1 MKAYHFLREDMRS
14 GCGDELP
21 WTVGE
26 ERSLPRGTKAVLCG
40 AGYHSSPS
48 WFDALRY
55 APGPVACIVEVSRPV
70 AKDTDKAV
78 SRRRKLIVAKNAD
91 GLLRAFA
98 CDCAERALLRE
109 RQQGREPDERSWKV
123 IEVARRYAEGKA
135 TEKELR
141 AAEASAEAAW
151 AAKAPA
157 WAAWARLWASA
168 EASAEAAWAAEAA
181 EAARLS
187 AEAAWAAWLSAKAS
201 AEAAA
206 KASAEAAEAAEA
218 KWQREHLTE
227 LLDAAVLI
235 NA

>member
-151 AAKAPA
+151 AA
-157 WAAWARLWASA
+157 
-168 EASAEAAWAAEAA
+168 EAA